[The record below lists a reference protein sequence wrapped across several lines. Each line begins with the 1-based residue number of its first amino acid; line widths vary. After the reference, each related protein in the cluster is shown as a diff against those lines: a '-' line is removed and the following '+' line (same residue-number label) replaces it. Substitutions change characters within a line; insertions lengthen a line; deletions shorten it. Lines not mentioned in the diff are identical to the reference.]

1 VPESQALKLI
11 GYQGKPKKRFKL
23 TNEQARILAAMRQID
38 DALTIAGIKPS
49 WMHTRSARLRRQ
61 TPLERI
67 EAGAINEVLR
77 ILAREALLAS
87 VNDENSGSRQLSL
100 AKALQN
106 EAATSRAPP
115 QPARRAFFCTPC
127 VMGPADVGASE
138 RQDRRWIHSCRLAA
152 FAKFAALGS
161 HIGICFDIMCPDK
174 RPSTLR

>member
-1 VPESQALKLI
+1 MDRWQVPESQALKLI

-67 EAGAINEVLR
+67 EAGAVNEVLR

-87 VNDENSGSRQLSL
+87 VNDENSSSRQAQPGES
-100 AKALQN
+100 
-106 EAATSRAPP
+106 AP
-115 QPARRAFFCTPC
+115 
-127 VMGPADVGASE
+127 E
-138 RQDRRWIHSCRLAA
+138 
-152 FAKFAALGS
+152 
-161 HIGICFDIMCPDK
+161 
-174 RPSTLR
+174 